1 MRLALLL
8 ALVPSLVAAQG
19 TIIPR
24 PCPETRP
31 CPMPGPGAI
40 QRTSSQV
47 RVDLAD
53 RVLRYQISETFR
65 NRGGLIGEADYIFPM
80 PAGAAFEALE
90 LEIDGE
96 LVAGETMPAEQAR
109 RIYEDIVRRNRDPAL
124 VEYMGRGMLRTRI
137 FPIQPGEEKRVVVR
151 FQAVAEREGSALRV
165 DYTRGSEPSRG
176 PVGIPLPHP
185 VPLPAPMP
193 RARPIEGDAA
203 APAASRTQQSR
214 EESGNLFTLV
224 YASRDDF
231 GRPYSPTHELR
242 VADRGSRRE
251 VTAIGDG
258 PQVTILL
265 PLRRTTAA
273 SIAMLP
279 YAPGREDGF
288 ALITVTPPAVAAR
301 TTPRDLT
308 FVVDVSGSM
317 RGQKMQQARAAGRQM
332 LASLGPQDRFR
343 IIDFSTDVRTFGAGF
358 TAATRRNI
366 DEALRY
372 LDDLRPDG
380 STNISGALEEAL
392 DAPVDDARMPI
403 VFFVTDGEPTVGERN
418 ADRIAALAA
427 RLRGRARV
435 FTFGVGADVN
445 ANLVEQLALDGR
457 GTAQFVRP
465 EESVERAVSLVATRI
480 TSPVVTDVRVRAEG
494 VRLTKLH
501 PSLPAD
507 IFAGQDL
514 VLFARY
520 TGAGDGRIIVEGR
533 TASGPVTWTERVRFP
548 DRERR
553 NSFVARLWA
562 AQRAGWL
569 SAERRRNGASPEL
582 DDELRELGT
591 RYGIPTE
598 LSSYL
603 VLEPGMQ
610 VPGPRRI
617 GGTPAQLNEVTVA
630 DAAGMRADTTRV
642 LVMRGAKVAEE
653 RRSTATLGASA
664 GRDLAAVA
672 PAAAPAEAGRER
684 RFEMAKAAA
693 AQRAATTLSAV
704 DSGAADFGGA
714 TVRRI
719 GTRAFALT
727 NGVWT
732 DARYAT
738 SMRTVRVKPYSAAY
752 FAVLERLDDLR
763 GPFALMGADGTPGV
777 IVAGRAVAIA
787 LAGDGAETL
796 GARELASIEAA
807 W

>member
-1 MRLALLL
+1 MHIRSLAALLL
-8 ALVPSLVAAQG
+8 LCTPGMSPAQG

-24 PCPETRP
+24 PCPENR
-31 CPMPGPGAI
+31 CPVPVAGAI

-47 RVDLAD
+47 RVELAD
-53 RVLRYQISETFR
+53 RVLRYQITETFR
-65 NRGGLIGEADYIFPM
+65 NRGGMIGEADYIFPM

-96 LVAGETMPAEQAR
+96 LVSGETMPAERAR
-109 RIYEDIVRRNRDPAL
+109 QIYEDIVRRNRDPAL

-151 FQAVAEREGSALRV
+151 FQSVAEREGSALRV
-165 DYTRGSEPSRG
+165 EYLRGSGVRTESFP
-176 PVGIPLPHP
+176 IPRPHP
-185 VPLPAPMP
+185 VPLPAP
-193 RARPIEGDAA
+193 RNGRVEGDAA
-203 APAASRTQQSR
+203 QGDRARQEQG
-214 EESGNLFTLV
+214 ESGNLFTLV
-224 YASRDDF
+224 YTARDDY

-242 VADRGSRRE
+242 VSDRGARRE
-251 VTAIGDG
+251 VSALGDA
-258 PQVTILL
+258 PQVTILV
-265 PLRRTTAA
+265 PLRRA
-273 SIAMLP
+273 SVASVAMLP

-288 ALITVTPPAVAAR
+288 ALITVTPPVVAAG

-317 RGQKMQQARAAGRQM
+317 RGQKMEQARAAGRQM
-332 LASLGPQDRFR
+332 LASLGSQDRFR
-343 IIDFSTDVRTFGAGF
+343 IIDFSTDVRTFGNGF
-358 TAATRRNI
+358 TPVTRRNI
-366 DEALRY
+366 DEANRY
-372 LDDLRPDG
+372 LDDLRPEG

-392 DAPVDDARMPI
+392 EGRTDENRIPI
-403 VFFVTDGEPTVGERN
+403 IFFVTDGEPTVGERN

-445 ANLVEQLALDGR
+445 AGLVEQLALDGR

-465 EESVERAVSLVATRI
+465 DESVERSVSLVATRI
-480 TSPVVTDVRVRAEG
+480 TNPVVTDVRVRAEG

-520 TGAGDGRIIVEGR
+520 AGDGDGRIIIEGR
-533 TASGPVTWTERVRFP
+533 TATGPVTWTEQVRFP
-548 DRERR
+548 DRDRR

-569 SAERRRNGASPEL
+569 SAERRRNGSSREL
-582 DDELRELGT
+582 DDELREIGT

-610 VPGPRRI
+610 VPGPQR
-617 GGTPAQLNEVTVA
+617 
-630 DAAGMRADTTRV
+630 
-642 LVMRGAKVAEE
+642 
-653 RRSTATLGASA
+653 LGAA
-664 GRDLAAVA
+664 QPVLQDVVVTGA
-672 PAAAPAEAGRER
+672 PAAVSVPANRSVRAERKSGTQFSDSATASAPAEASREV
-684 RFEMAKAAA
+684 RFQRAKEAAD
-693 AQRAATTLSAV
+693 QRAATTLSAV
-704 DSGAADFGGA
+704 DAVGADYDRSGA
-714 TVRRI
+714 VRRV
-719 GTRAFALT
+719 GTRTFSLIDGA
-727 NGVWT
+727 WT
-732 DARYAT
+732 DARYVKT
-738 SMRTVRVKPYSAAY
+738 MRTVRVKPYSAAY

-763 GPFALMGADGTPGV
+763 APFALMGANGTPGV
-777 IVAGRAVAIA
+777 VVAGRSISVAIA
-787 LAGDGAETL
+787 ADGAETL
-796 GARELASIEAA
+796 GERDLAAIEAG

>member
-1 MRLALLL
+1 MRVALLL
-8 ALVPSLVAAQG
+8 LIPALAGAQG

-31 CPMPGPGAI
+31 CPIPGPGVI

-47 RVDLAD
+47 RVELAD
-53 RVLRYQISETFR
+53 RVLRYQVTETFR
-65 NRGGLIGEADYIFPM
+65 NRGGMIGEADYIFPM

-96 LVAGETMPAEQAR
+96 LVSGETMSADQAR
-109 RIYEDIVRRNRDPAL
+109 RIYEDIVRRSRDPAL
-124 VEYMGRGMLRTRI
+124 VEYLGRGMLRTRI
-137 FPIQPGEEKRVVVR
+137 FPIRPGEEKRVVVR
-151 FQAVAEREGSALRV
+151 FQSVAEREGSALRV
-165 DYTRGSEPSRG
+165 DYLRGSG
-176 PVGIPLPHP
+176 PRAQPVPIPLPHP
-185 VPLPAPMP
+185 VPIPMP
-193 RARPIEGDAA
+193 RDPRAGGVDDATRQPAGTARGTGDE
-203 APAASRTQQSR
+203 T
-214 EESGNLFTLV
+214 GNAFTLV
-224 YASRDDF
+224 YTNRDDY
-231 GRPYSPTHELR
+231 GRPYSPTHDLR
-242 VADRGSRRE
+242 VNDRGARRE
-251 VTAIGDG
+251 VVALGDA
-258 PQVTILL
+258 PQVTILV

-273 SIAMLP
+273 SVAMLP
-279 YAPGREDGF
+279 YAPGGEDGF
-288 ALITVTPPAVAAR
+288 ALITITPPAVAPR

-317 RGQKMQQARAAGRQM
+317 RGQKMEQARAAGRQM

-343 IIDFSTDVRTFGAGF
+343 IIDFSTDVRTFGSGF

-366 DEALRY
+366 DDANRY

-392 DAPVDDARMPI
+392 DAPAGDARMPI

-435 FTFGVGADVN
+435 FTFGVGSDVN
-445 ANLVEQLALDGR
+445 AALVEQLAVDGR

-465 EESVERAVSLVATRI
+465 DESVERAVSLVASRI
-480 TSPVVTDVRVRAEG
+480 TSPIVTDVRVRTDG
-494 VRLTKLH
+494 VRLTKMH
-501 PSLPAD
+501 PQLPAD

-520 TGAGDGRIIVEGR
+520 AGSGDGRIVVEGR
-533 TASGPVTWTERVRFP
+533 TAAGPVSWTEQVRFP

-562 AQRAGWL
+562 AQRTGWL

-582 DDELRELGT
+582 DSELRDLGT

-610 VPGPRRI
+610 PRTL
-617 GGTPAQLNEVTVA
+617 GAGTTQLNEVVVTGTA
-630 DAAGMRADTTRV
+630 ARSDAV
-642 LVMRGAKVAEE
+642 SLRG
-653 RRSTATLGASA
+653 RSSIDRSTPV
-664 GRDLAAVA
+664 AA
-672 PAAAPAEAGRER
+672 PAPAEARREQ
-684 RFEMAKAAA
+684 FEMAKAAA

-704 DSGAADFGGA
+704 DSASADLKDAG
-714 TVRRI
+714 VRRV
-719 GTRAFALT
+719 GTRTFALA

-732 DARYAT
+732 DTRYAKT
-738 SMRTVRVKPYSAAY
+738 LRTVRVKPYSTAY
-752 FAVLERLDDLR
+752 FALLERLDDLR
-763 GPFALMGADGTPGV
+763 APFALAGVDANPGV
-777 IVAGRAVAIA
+777 VVAGRSVAVAVA
-787 LAGDGAETL
+787 ADGAETL
-796 GARELASIEAA
+796 DAREMAAIEAG

>member
-1 MRLALLL
+1 MRLVSLLL
-8 ALVPSLVAAQG
+8 LIPALASAQG

-24 PCPETRP
+24 PCVENR
-31 CPMPGPGAI
+31 CPAPVPGAI

-47 RVDLAD
+47 RVELAD
-53 RVLRYQISETFR
+53 RVLRYQITETFR
-65 NRGGLIGEADYIFPM
+65 NRGGMIGEADYLFPM

-96 LVAGETMPAEQAR
+96 LVSGETMPAERAR
-109 RIYEDIVRRNRDPAL
+109 QIYEDIVRRNRDPAL
-124 VEYMGRGMLRTRI
+124 VEYMGRGLLRTRI

-151 FQAVAEREGSALRV
+151 FQSVAEREGSALRV
-165 DYTRGSEPSRG
+165 DYLRASAPRTESFP
-176 PVGIPLPHP
+176 IPRPRP
-185 VPLPAPMP
+185 VPLPVP
-193 RARPIEGDAA
+193 RGGAETDVDRSGRVPPQRGGD
-203 APAASRTQQSR
+203 
-214 EESGNLFTLV
+214 ESGNLFTLA
-224 YASRDDF
+224 YGDRDGF
-231 GRPYSPTHELR
+231 GRPYSPTHEIR

-251 VTAIGDG
+251 VLALGDA

-265 PLRRTTAA
+265 PLRRTSSA
-273 SIAMLP
+273 SVAMLP

-317 RGQKMQQARAAGRQM
+317 RGQKMEQARAAGRQM
-332 LASLGPQDRFR
+332 LASLGSQDRFR
-343 IIDFSTDVRTFGAGF
+343 IIDFSTDVHTFRSGF
-358 TAATRRNI
+358 TPATRANLDAARDYI
-366 DEALRY
+366 DNLRAE
-372 LDDLRPDG
+372 G

-392 DAPVDDARMPI
+392 DSSSDDNRMPI
-403 VFFVTDGEPTVGERN
+403 VFFVTDGEPTVGERS

-445 ANLVEQLALDGR
+445 AALVEQLAVDGR

-465 EESVERAVSLVATRI
+465 DESVERAVSVVATRI

-501 PSLPAD
+501 PQLPAD

-520 TGAGDGRIIVEGR
+520 DGDGDGRIIVEGR

-582 DDELRELGT
+582 DGELRELGT

-610 VPGPRRI
+610 VAGARQV
-617 GGTPAQLNEVTVA
+617 GATPAPVTVS
-630 DAAGMRADTTRV
+630 GMGSARADTARV
-642 LVMRGAKVAEE
+642 QVFRGAKVEE
-653 RRSTATLGASA
+653 RRSVGNAA
-664 GRDLAAVA
+664 RDNAAVA
-672 PAAAPAEAGRER
+672 PASAPAEANREQ
-684 RFEMAKAAA
+684 RFEAAKSAA

-704 DSGAADFGGA
+704 DSVSADFAGAA
-714 TVRRI
+714 VRRLGARTFSLI
-719 GTRAFALT
+719 D
-727 NGVWT
+727 GVWT
-732 DARYAT
+732 DARYVKT
-738 SMRTVRVKPYSAAY
+738 IRTVRVKPYSAAY
-752 FAVLERLDDLR
+752 FAVLERVDELR
-763 GPFALMGADGTPGV
+763 EPFALMGDNGNPGV
-777 IVAGRAVAIA
+777 VVAGRTVAIA
-787 LAGDGAETL
+787 VAADGVETL
-796 GARELASIEAA
+796 SAIELKALEAG

>member
-1 MRLALLL
+1 MRATAFAAV
-8 ALVPSLVAAQG
+8 ALVSRALIAQG

-24 PCPETRP
+24 PCPDTRP
-31 CPMPGPGAI
+31 CPVPGPGVI

-47 RVDLAD
+47 RVELAD
-53 RVLRYQISETFR
+53 RVLRYQVTETFR
-65 NRGGLIGEADYIFPM
+65 NRGGMIAEADYIFPM

-96 LVAGETMPAEQAR
+96 LVAGESMPADQAR
-109 RIYEDIVRRNRDPAL
+109 RVYEDIVRRSRDPAL

-151 FQAVAEREGSALRV
+151 FQSVAEREGGALRV
-165 DYTRGSEPSRG
+165 DYLRGSG
-176 PVGIPLPHP
+176 PRATPFPIPQPRP

-193 RARPIEGDAA
+193 RRGTDVDGARSDRGSAEQG
-203 APAASRTQQSR
+203 R

-224 YASRDDF
+224 YSDRDDY

-242 VADRGSRRE
+242 VADRGARRE
-251 VTAIGDG
+251 VTAVGDG

-265 PLRRTTAA
+265 PIRRATAA
-273 SIAMLP
+273 SVAMLP
-279 YAPGREDGF
+279 HAPGREDGF
-288 ALITVTPPAVAAR
+288 ALITVTPPAIAAR

-317 RGQKMQQARAAGRQM
+317 RGQKIEQARAAGRQM

-343 IIDFSTDVRTFGAGF
+343 IIDFSTDVRTFASGF
-358 TAATRRNI
+358 TPATRRNI
-366 DEALRY
+366 DAANRY
-372 LDDLRPDG
+372 LDDLRPEG

-392 DAPVDDARMPI
+392 AVESDESRMPI

-427 RLRGRARV
+427 RLRGRARI
-435 FTFGVGADVN
+435 FTFGVGSDVN
-445 ANLVEQLALDGR
+445 AGLVEQLAVDGR

-465 EESVERAVSLVATRI
+465 SESVERAVSLVATRI
-480 TSPVVTDVRVRAEG
+480 TSPIVTDVRIRAEG
-494 VRLTKLH
+494 VRLTKIH
-501 PSLPAD
+501 PSLPTD

-520 TGAGDGRIIVEGR
+520 SGSGDARLIVEGQ
-533 TASGPVTWTERVRFP
+533 TANGPVSWTERVRFP
-548 DRERR
+548 ERERG
-553 NSFVARLWA
+553 NGFVARLWA

-610 VPGPRRI
+610 VPGARRL
-617 GGTPAQLNEVTVA
+617 GAQPAMLQDVVVTGAAA
-630 DAAGMRADTTRV
+630 DASGRRDMAASPAAMPAPSRERQFEA
-642 LVMRGAKVAEE
+642 AKV
-653 RRSTATLGASA
+653 
-664 GRDLAAVA
+664 
-672 PAAAPAEAGRER
+672 
-684 RFEMAKAAA
+684 AA

-704 DSGAADFGGA
+704 DSTAADFGGGA
-714 TVRRI
+714 VRHV
-719 GTRAFALT
+719 GTRTFALV
-727 NGVWT
+727 NGTWT
-732 DARYAT
+732 DVKYAP
-738 SMRTVRVKPYSAAY
+738 SVRTVRVKPYSAAY
-752 FAVLERLDDLR
+752 FAVLERIEELR
-763 GPFALMGADGTPGV
+763 APFALMGADGTPGV
-777 IVAGRAVAIA
+777 VVAGRSIAVAV
-787 LAGDGAETL
+787 AGDGAETL
-796 GARELASIEAA
+796 GARELAAIEAG

>member
-1 MRLALLL
+1 MRVASVAFIGLLV
-8 ALVPSLVAAQG
+8 VPVAASAQG
-19 TIIPR
+19 IIIPR
-24 PCPETRP
+24 PCSDTRP
-31 CPMPGPGAI
+31 CPVPGPGVI

-53 RVLRYQISETFR
+53 RVLRYQVTETFR

-80 PAGAAFEALE
+80 PTGAAFEALE

-96 LVAGETMPAEQAR
+96 MVSGETMPAEQAR

-151 FQAVAEREGSALRV
+151 FQVVAEREGTTLRV
-165 DYTRGSEPSRG
+165 DYLRGSG
-176 PVGIPLPHP
+176 PRAQPVPIPLPHP

-193 RARPIEGDAA
+193 RRMEDDAVRSNSPAQRGGD
-203 APAASRTQQSR
+203 
-214 EESGNLFTLV
+214 ESGNSFTLV
-224 YASRDDF
+224 YPSRDDF
-231 GRPYSPTHELR
+231 GNPYSPTHELR
-242 VADRGSRRE
+242 VNDRGARRE
-251 VTAIGDG
+251 VTAVGDA

-265 PLRRTTAA
+265 PLRRTSAA
-273 SIAMLP
+273 SVTMLP
-279 YAPGREDGF
+279 YAPGGEDGF
-288 ALITVTPPAVAAR
+288 ALITVTPPAVSPR

-317 RGQKMQQARAAGRQM
+317 RGQKLQQARAAGRQL
-332 LASLGPQDRFR
+332 LASLGSQDRFR
-343 IIDFSTDVRTFGAGF
+343 VIDFSTDVRTFASGF
-358 TAATRRNI
+358 TPATRRNI
-366 DEALRY
+366 DQAVHY

-392 DAPVDDARMPI
+392 DTPVDDSRLPI

-435 FTFGVGADVN
+435 FTFGVGTDVN
-445 ANLVEQLALDGR
+445 ATLLEQLAVDGR

-465 EESVERAVSLVATRI
+465 NESIERAVSLVATRI
-480 TSPVVTDVRVRAEG
+480 TSPTVTDVRVRAEG

-501 PSLPAD
+501 PTLPAD

-514 VLFARY
+514 ILFARY
-520 TGAGDGRIIVEGR
+520 AGDGDGRIIVEGR
-533 TASGPVTWTERVRFP
+533 TASGPITWTERVRFP

-562 AQRAGWL
+562 AQRTGWL

-610 VPGPRRI
+610 VPGRRM
-617 GGTPAQLNEVTVA
+617 GGNNLRLDEVVVTGAPSAADTRRDRAADGGRSSPVNTPA
-630 DAAGMRADTTRV
+630 
-642 LVMRGAKVAEE
+642 
-653 RRSTATLGASA
+653 
-664 GRDLAAVA
+664 
-672 PAAAPAEAGRER
+672 PPPAEAKRES
-684 RFEMAKAAA
+684 FEMAKAAA

-704 DSGAADFGGA
+704 DSASADFSGA
-714 TVRRI
+714 TVRRV
-719 GTRAFALT
+719 GTRTFGLT
-727 NGVWT
+727 NDAWT
-732 DARYAT
+732 DSRYAS

-752 FAVLERLDDLR
+752 FALLERLEDLR
-763 GPFALMGADGTPGV
+763 APFALMGKDGTPGV
-777 IVAGRAVAIA
+777 VVAGRAVAVA
-787 LAGDGAETL
+787 VAANGTETL
-796 GARELASIEAA
+796 TAREIASIEAD

>member
-1 MRLALLL
+1 MR
-8 ALVPSLVAAQG
+8 VPSLAVLLLLVTPVVSRAQG

-24 PCPETRP
+24 PCPENR
-31 CPMPGPGAI
+31 CPVPIAGVI

-47 RVDLAD
+47 RVELAD
-53 RVLRYQISETFR
+53 RVLRYQITETFR
-65 NRGGLIGEADYIFPM
+65 NRGGMIGEADYIFPM

-96 LVAGETMPAEQAR
+96 LVSGETMPADRAR
-109 RIYEDIVRRNRDPAL
+109 QIYEDIVRRNRDPAL

-151 FQAVAEREGSALRV
+151 FQSVAEREGSALRV
-165 DYTRGSEPSRG
+165 EYLRGSG
-176 PVGIPLPHP
+176 PRAERFPIPRPHP
-185 VPLPAPMP
+185 VPLPVP
-193 RARPIEGDAA
+193 RNGRVIEGDAA
-203 APAASRTQQSR
+203 AADRTAQER
-214 EESGNLFTLV
+214 DESGNLFTLV
-224 YASRDDF
+224 YNARDDY

-242 VADRGSRRE
+242 VSDRGARRE
-251 VTAIGDG
+251 VSALGDA

-265 PLRRTTAA
+265 PLRRTSAA
-273 SIAMLP
+273 SVAMLP
-279 YAPGREDGF
+279 FAPGREDGF
-288 ALITVTPPAVAAR
+288 ALITVTPPAIAAR
-301 TTPRDLT
+301 ATPRDLT

-317 RGQKMQQARAAGRQM
+317 RGQKMEQARAAGRQM
-332 LASLGPQDRFR
+332 LASLGAQDRFR
-343 IIDFSTDVRTFGAGF
+343 IIDFSTDVRTFGSGF
-358 TAATRRNI
+358 TPATRRNI
-366 DEALRY
+366 DEATRY
-372 LDDLRPDG
+372 LDDLRPEG

-392 DAPVDDARMPI
+392 DTPGNDDRIPI

-418 ADRIAALAA
+418 AERIAALAA

-445 ANLVEQLALDGR
+445 ATLVEQLAVDGR

-465 EESVERAVSLVATRI
+465 DESVERSVALVATRI
-480 TSPVVTDVRVRAEG
+480 TSPIVTDVRVRAEG

-501 PSLPAD
+501 PSLPTD

-520 TGAGDGRIIVEGR
+520 AGNGDGRIIVEGR
-533 TASGPVTWTERVRFP
+533 TATGPVTWTEQVRFP

-610 VPGPRRI
+610 EPLRRQLGSAPASLDQVVVTGAKAASSAPI
-617 GGTPAQLNEVTVA
+617 NETRNRSARDASGVVYADSTRATPAP
-630 DAAGMRADTTRV
+630 
-642 LVMRGAKVAEE
+642 
-653 RRSTATLGASA
+653 S
-664 GRDLAAVA
+664 
-672 PAAAPAEAGRER
+672 PAEGKREQDFQR
-684 RFEMAKAAA
+684 AKTAA

-704 DSGAADFGGA
+704 DSVGADYASGS
-714 TVRRI
+714 VRRV
-719 GTRAFALT
+719 GARTFALID
-727 NGVWT
+727 GAWT
-732 DARYAT
+732 DARYAKT
-738 SMRTVRVKPYSAAY
+738 MRTVRVKPYSAAY
-752 FAVLERLDDLR
+752 FALLERLDDLR
-763 GPFALMGADGTPGV
+763 APFTLMGASGTPGV
-777 IVAGRAVAIA
+777 VVAGRSVAIA
-787 LAGDGAETL
+787 LASDGAETL
-796 GARELASIEAA
+796 GGRDMAAIEAG

>member
-1 MRLALLL
+1 MRLPVM
-8 ALVPSLVAAQG
+8 LVTAVISAPIAVSAPVSLFAQG

-24 PCPETRP
+24 PCPEIRP
-31 CPMPGPGAI
+31 CPAPGVGAI

-47 RVDLAD
+47 RVELAD
-53 RVLRYQISETFR
+53 RVLRYQITETFR

-96 LVAGETMPAEQAR
+96 LVSGETMPADQAR

-151 FQAVAEREGSALRV
+151 FQSVAEREGSAVRV
-165 DYTRGSEPSRG
+165 DYLRGTG
-176 PVGIPLPHP
+176 PRAQA
-185 VPLPAPMP
+185 VPIPMP
-193 RARPIEGDAA
+193 RPLPMPMPRDDRRPGDAMPNGSA
-203 APAASRTQQSR
+203 QQSR
-214 EESGNLFTLV
+214 GDESGNLFTLV
-224 YASRDDF
+224 YTNRDEY

-242 VADRGSRRE
+242 IADRGSRRE
-251 VTAIGDG
+251 VTAVGDA
-258 PQVTILL
+258 PQVTLLL
-265 PLRRTTAA
+265 PLRRSSSA
-273 SIAMLP
+273 SVVMLP
-279 YAPGREDGF
+279 YAPGGEDGF
-288 ALITVTPPAVAAR
+288 ALMTVTPPAIEAR

-317 RGQKMQQARAAGRQM
+317 RGQKMEQARAAGHQM
-332 LASLGPQDRFR
+332 LASLGAQDRFR
-343 IIDFSTDVRTFGAGF
+343 IIDFSTDVRTFRDGF

-366 DEALRY
+366 DEANRY
-372 LDDLRPDG
+372 LDALRPDG

-392 DAPVDDARMPI
+392 DAPGDEARMPI

-418 ADRIAALAA
+418 AERIAALAS

-445 ANLVEQLALDGR
+445 AGLVEQLAVDGR

-465 EESVERAVSLVATRI
+465 DESVERAVSLVATRI
-480 TSPVVTDVRVRAEG
+480 TSPIVTDVRVRAEG

-514 VLFARY
+514 ILVARY
-520 TGAGDGRIIVEGR
+520 AGAGNGRIVIEGR
-533 TASGPVTWTERVRFP
+533 TANGPVSWTEQVRFP

-582 DDELRELGT
+582 DDELRTLGT

-610 VPGPRRI
+610 VNRQVGN
-617 GGTPAQLNEVTVA
+617 TPPALNQVTVY
-630 DAAGMRADTTRV
+630 RT
-642 LVMRGAKVAEE
+642 
-653 RRSTATLGASA
+653 
-664 GRDLAAVA
+664 A
-672 PAAAPAEAGRER
+672 PASAPAEPSRES

-693 AQRAATTLSAV
+693 AQRSVTTLSAA
-704 DSGAADFGGA
+704 DSVSADLPSA
-714 TVRRI
+714 TVRRV
-719 GTRAFALT
+719 GTRTFVLSDGT
-727 NGVWT
+727 WT
-732 DARYAT
+732 DSRYLST
-738 SMRTVRVKPYSAAY
+738 IRTVRVKPYSAAY

-763 GPFALMGADGTPGV
+763 APFALMGADGTPGV
-777 IVAGRAVAIA
+777 AVAGRAIAVVVAP
-787 LAGDGAETL
+787 DGADTL
-796 GARELASIEAA
+796 SARDIAAIESA

>member
-1 MRLALLL
+1 MRVPRLLALLVL
-8 ALVPSLVAAQG
+8 SAPIALSAQG

-24 PCPETRP
+24 PCPEDRP
-31 CPMPGPGAI
+31 CPVPIVGAI

-47 RVDLAD
+47 RVELAD
-53 RVLRYQISETFR
+53 RVLRYQITETFR

-96 LVAGETMPAEQAR
+96 MVSGETMPADQAR
-109 RIYEDIVRRNRDPAL
+109 RVYEDIVRRSRDPAL

-137 FPIQPGEEKRVVVR
+137 FPIRPGEEKRVVVR
-151 FQAVAEREGSALRV
+151 FQSVAEREGSALRV
-165 DYTRGSEPSRG
+165 DYLRGTG
-176 PVGIPLPHP
+176 PRAQPMPIPFPRP

-193 RARPIEGDAA
+193 RRGGVDSDARPNADAPRREG
-203 APAASRTQQSR
+203 

-224 YASRDDF
+224 YTARDDY

-242 VADRGSRRE
+242 VADRGARRE
-251 VTAIGDG
+251 VTAIGDA

-265 PLRRTTAA
+265 PLRRTSSA
-273 SIAMLP
+273 SVAMLP
-279 YAPGREDGF
+279 YAPGGEDGF
-288 ALITVTPPAVAAR
+288 ALITVTPPAIAAR

-317 RGQKMQQARAAGRQM
+317 RGQKMEQARAAGRQM

-343 IIDFSTDVRTFGAGF
+343 IIDFSTDVRTFGNGF

-366 DEALRY
+366 DEANRY

-392 DAPVDDARMPI
+392 DARPDDARMPI

-418 ADRIAALAA
+418 PDRIAALAS

-435 FTFGVGADVN
+435 FTFGVGTDVN
-445 ANLVEQLALDGR
+445 SALVEQLALDGR

-465 EESVERAVSLVATRI
+465 DESVERAVTLVATRI
-480 TSPVVTDVRVRAEG
+480 TSPIVTDVRVRAEG

-520 TGAGDGRIIVEGR
+520 TGDGDGRIVVEGR
-533 TASGPVTWTERVRFP
+533 TANGPVSWTEQVRFP

-569 SAERRRNGASPEL
+569 SAERRRNGGSPEL
-582 DDELRELGT
+582 DDELRTLGT

-603 VLEPGMQ
+603 VLEPGMRTAR
-610 VPGPRRI
+610 PLGD
-617 GGTPAQLNEVTVA
+617 AQLHLDEVVVTG
-630 DAAGMRADTTRV
+630 AAGTRADGGRV
-642 LVMRGAKVAEE
+642 
-653 RRSTATLGASA
+653 ASP
-664 GRDLAAVA
+664 A
-672 PAAAPAEAGRER
+672 PTSAPVEAGRER
-684 RFEMAKAAA
+684 KFEMAKTAA

-704 DSGAADFGGA
+704 DSSNADFA
-714 TVRRI
+714 SAAVRRV
-719 GTRAFALT
+719 GTRTFILVDGA
-727 NGVWT
+727 WT
-732 DARYAT
+732 DSRYT
-738 SMRTVRVKPYSAAY
+738 KTMRTIRVKPYSAAY
-752 FAVLERLDDLR
+752 FAVLERVEDLR
-763 GPFALMGADGTPGV
+763 AAFALMGADGTPGV
-777 IVAGRAVAIA
+777 VVAGRSVAVVVAA
-787 LAGDGAETL
+787 DGMDTLA
-796 GARELASIEAA
+796 ARDITAIEAA

>member
-1 MRLALLL
+1 MRLVSLLL
-8 ALVPSLVAAQG
+8 LIPTLATAQG

-24 PCPETRP
+24 PCPPNR
-31 CPMPGPGAI
+31 CPVPVTGVI

-47 RVDLAD
+47 RVELGD
-53 RVLRYQISETFR
+53 RVLRYQITETFR
-65 NRGGLIGEADYIFPM
+65 NRGGMIGEADYIFPM

-96 LVAGETMPAEQAR
+96 LVSGEAMPAERAR
-109 RIYEDIVRRNRDPAL
+109 QIYEDIVRRNRDPAL
-124 VEYMGRGMLRTRI
+124 VEYVGRGMLRTRI

-151 FQAVAEREGSALRV
+151 FQSVAEREGSALRV
-165 DYTRGSEPSRG
+165 DYLRGSEPRTESF
-176 PVGIPLPHP
+176 PIPRPHP
-185 VPLPAPMP
+185 VPLPMP
-193 RARPIEGDAA
+193 REGGAQTDV
-203 APAASRTQQSR
+203 QSDR
-214 EESGNLFTLV
+214 IGRQGVEEAGNLFTLV
-224 YASRDDF
+224 YGAGDDY

-242 VADRGSRRE
+242 VSDRGSRRQ
-251 VTAIGDG
+251 VSALGDAR
-258 PQVTILL
+258 QVTILL

-273 SIAMLP
+273 SVGLLP

-288 ALITVTPPAVAAR
+288 ALITITPPAIAAR

-317 RGQKMQQARAAGRQM
+317 RGQKMEQARAAGRQM
-332 LASLGPQDRFR
+332 LSSLGPQDRFR
-343 IIDFSTDVRTFGAGF
+343 IIDFSTDVRTFRPGF
-358 TAATRRNI
+358 TAATRANLDAAR
-366 DEALRY
+366 EY
-372 LDDLRPDG
+372 VDDLRPDG

-392 DAPVDDARMPI
+392 DAPADDSRMPI

-427 RLRGRARV
+427 RLRGRTRV

-445 ANLVEQLALDGR
+445 ASLVEQLAVDGR

-465 EESVERAVSLVATRI
+465 DESVERAVSLVATRI

-501 PSLPAD
+501 PQLPAD

-520 TGAGDGRIIVEGR
+520 VGDGDGRIVVEGR
-533 TASGPVTWTERVRFP
+533 TANGPVTWTERVRFP
-548 DRERR
+548 DRDRR

-569 SAERRRNGASPEL
+569 SAERRRNGASREL

-591 RYGIPTE
+591 SYGIPTE

-610 VPGPRRI
+610 VGNARQTGGP
-617 GGTPAQLNEVTVA
+617 PQLSPVVTTG
-630 DAAGMRADTTRV
+630 AAVGRRADTTRV
-642 LVMRGAKVAEE
+642 TIIRGTSVASNE
-653 RRSTATLGASA
+653 RRADGRSVGGDAVAASA
-664 GRDLAAVA
+664 PA
-672 PAAAPAEAGRER
+672 PTEPTREQ

-693 AQRAATTLSAV
+693 AQRAVTTLSAA
-704 DSGAADFGGA
+704 DSAAAAFAGGPGA
-714 TVRRI
+714 TGRARRV
-719 GTRAFALT
+719 GTRTFALVD
-727 NGVWT
+727 GAWT
-732 DARYAT
+732 DARYVKT
-738 SMRTVRVKPYSAAY
+738 MRTVRVKPYSAAY
-752 FAVLERLDDLR
+752 FALVNRLEDLR
-763 GPFALMGADGTPGV
+763 APFALMGPEARAGV
-777 IVAGRAVAIA
+777 IVAGRTVAIA
-787 LAGDGAETL
+787 VADDGVDTL
-796 GARELASIEAA
+796 NPRELAAVEQG

>member
-1 MRLALLL
+1 MRLPVSLAIALITAPI
-8 ALVPSLVAAQG
+8 ALSAQG

-24 PCPETRP
+24 PCPEVRP
-31 CPMPGPGAI
+31 CPVPVAGAI

-47 RVDLAD
+47 RVELAD
-53 RVLRYQISETFR
+53 RVLRYQITETFR

-96 LVAGETMPAEQAR
+96 LVSGETMPADQAR

-151 FQAVAEREGSALRV
+151 FQSVAEREGSAVRV
-165 DYTRGSEPSRG
+165 DYLRGTG
-176 PVGIPLPHP
+176 PRAQP
-185 VPLPAPMP
+185 VPIPFPRPVPMPMP
-193 RARPIEGDAA
+193 RDDRTRRDAV
-203 APAASRTQQSR
+203 PNGGEQQR
-214 EESGNLFTLV
+214 GGEESGNLFTLV
-224 YASRDDF
+224 YTNRDEY

-242 VADRGSRRE
+242 VSDRGTRRE
-251 VTAIGDG
+251 VTAVGDA
-258 PQVTILL
+258 PQVTVLL
-265 PLRRTTAA
+265 PLRRTSSA
-273 SIAMLP
+273 SVAMLP
-279 YAPGREDGF
+279 YAPAGEDGF
-288 ALITVTPPAVAAR
+288 ALITVTPPAIAAR

-317 RGQKMQQARAAGRQM
+317 RGQKMEQARAAGRQM
-332 LASLGPQDRFR
+332 LASLGSQDRFR
-343 IIDFSTDVRTFGAGF
+343 IIDFSTDVRTFGNGF
-358 TAATRRNI
+358 TAASRRNI
-366 DEALRY
+366 DQANRY
-372 LDDLRPDG
+372 LDDLRPEG

-392 DAPVDDARMPI
+392 DTPLDDARMPI

-445 ANLVEQLALDGR
+445 AGLVEQLAVDGR

-465 EESVERAVSLVATRI
+465 DESVERAVSLVATRI

-501 PSLPAD
+501 PSLPTD

-514 VLFARY
+514 VVFARY
-520 TGAGDGRIIVEGR
+520 AGDGNGRIIVEGR
-533 TASGPVTWTERVRFP
+533 TANGPVSWTEQVRFP

-582 DDELRELGT
+582 DEELRTLGT

-610 VPGPRRI
+610 VPRQLGN
-617 GGTPAQLNEVTVA
+617 TPLQLNEVVVTGSGASVRR
-630 DAAGMRADTTRV
+630 DARAD
-642 LVMRGAKVAEE
+642 RGASRDAVA
-653 RRSTATLGASA
+653 G
-664 GRDLAAVA
+664 VA
-672 PAAAPAEAGRER
+672 PASAPAEPTRER
-684 RFEMAKAAA
+684 KFEMAKTAA

-704 DSGAADFGGA
+704 DSASADLADA

-719 GTRAFALT
+719 GTRTFSLAGDT
-727 NGVWT
+727 WT
-732 DARYAT
+732 DVRYVSTA
-738 SMRTVRVKPYSAAY
+738 RTVRVKAYSTAY
-752 FAVLERLDDLR
+752 FALLERVDDLR
-763 GPFALMGADGTPGV
+763 APFALMGSGGTPGV
-777 IVAGRAVAIA
+777 IVAGRAVAVA
-787 LAGDGAETL
+787 VAADGVETL
-796 GARELASIEAA
+796 SARDLAAIEAA